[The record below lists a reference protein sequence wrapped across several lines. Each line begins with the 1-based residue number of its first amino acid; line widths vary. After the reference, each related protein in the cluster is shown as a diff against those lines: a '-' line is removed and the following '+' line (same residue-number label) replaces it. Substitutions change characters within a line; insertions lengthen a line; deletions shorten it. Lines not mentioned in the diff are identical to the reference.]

1 MRSTNKKQFS
11 QRTAFSVVE
20 LVIVVLIIGILSA
33 VIAPRYID
41 LLSKHSI
48 ESAAK
53 RLKLDLELAVSTA
66 KTTSSEHRV
75 VFLLDDNSYEFKE
88 IRDLDLAS
96 KEYSVDLNA
105 EPYRST
111 IQFADFGDTTELN
124 VNGYGIPNEPGVIQL
139 QCGKYRHEVT
149 IDANGV
155 VKIKPGPFEFSN
167 NTTAEAAFD
176 DEIIS

>member
-1 MRSTNKKQFS
+1 MRSPTRKQFL
-11 QRTAFSVVE
+11 QRSAFSVVE

-53 RLKLDLELAVSTA
+53 RLKLDIEFSVSTA
-66 KTTSSEHRV
+66 KTTSAGHAIE
-75 VFLLDDNSYEFKE
+75 FLLDDNSYQLKD
-88 IRDLDLAS
+88 IRDLDLVS
-96 KEYSVDLNA
+96 QEYSVDLNE

-111 IQFADFGDTTELN
+111 IQFAIFGDSSELHI
-124 VNGYGIPNEPGVIQL
+124 NGYGIPNEPGSIQL

-149 IDANGV
+149 IDENGV
-155 VKIKPGPFEFSN
+155 VKIQPGPV
-167 NTTAEAAFD
+167 
-176 DEIIS
+176 EIE